1 MSVRGVYLAGPLRWF
16 GWRKGAI
23 ALLVALS
30 LGVVGSRFV
39 QAQLAPNMLQLADL
53 MRQLGPELP
62 RLLGME
68 QPQTYLVL
76 VQNNHELRGTGGFI
90 SAVGRLTLDRGKVTD
105 LDFVDSY
112 ALYRSDGLYPPP
124 PAPMARYMNLPVLV
138 LRDANWSPDFP
149 TVAQMVRVLYRNE
162 TGIEVDGIVTVDLN
176 AVKRIFG
183 ALGTLEVP
191 GFEEPIT
198 GENIEAQIV
207 RLWERPAG
215 GEVSL
220 GESDL
225 GEWWSQ
231 RKEFI
236 PRLTEAALAKV
247 QQGGANPL
255 QLAAAALQAL
265 EDRSI
270 QVWLKNGVAAAAMQ
284 ERGWDGRLQGADGG
298 DFLAVVDANLGYNK
312 ADAAIQRAVDYQV
325 SWPNGA
331 GQPGQATLTLT
342 YTHPVDAD
350 DPGCDLTP
358 RYGKDYADLVAR
370 CYFDYVR
377 VYVPAGSEL
386 IEATG
391 VDSDSVE
398 SRRGE
403 QRTQVFSG
411 YFILPPRERKT
422 VTFTYTLPAAL
433 QPDTYQLRVQRQS
446 GTAPLPLTVTVQ
458 GSALSLLVDG
468 RVWNGPGAP

>member
-1 MSVRGVYLAGPLRWF
+1 
-16 GWRKGAI
+16 
-23 ALLVALS
+23 
-30 LGVVGSRFV
+30 
-39 QAQLAPNMLQLADL
+39 
-53 MRQLGPELP
+53 
-62 RLLGME
+62 
-68 QPQTYLVL
+68 
-76 VQNNHELRGTGGFI
+76 
-90 SAVGRLTLDRGKVTD
+90 
-105 LDFVDSY
+105 
-112 ALYRSDGLYPPP
+112 
-124 PAPMARYMNLPVLV
+124 
-138 LRDANWSPDFP
+138 
-149 TVAQMVRVLYRNE
+149 
-162 TGIEVDGIVTVDLN
+162 
-176 AVKRIFG
+176 
-183 ALGTLEVP
+183 
-191 GFEEPIT
+191 
-198 GENIEAQIV
+198 
-207 RLWERPAG
+207 
-215 GEVSL
+215 
-220 GESDL
+220 
-225 GEWWSQ
+225 
-231 RKEFI
+231 
-236 PRLTEAALAKV
+236 
-247 QQGGANPL
+247 
-255 QLAAAALQAL
+255 
-265 EDRSI
+265 
-270 QVWLKNGVAAAAMQ
+270 MQ

-312 ADAAIQRAVDYQV
+312 ADAAMQRAVDYQV

-370 CYFDYVR
+370 CYFAYVR